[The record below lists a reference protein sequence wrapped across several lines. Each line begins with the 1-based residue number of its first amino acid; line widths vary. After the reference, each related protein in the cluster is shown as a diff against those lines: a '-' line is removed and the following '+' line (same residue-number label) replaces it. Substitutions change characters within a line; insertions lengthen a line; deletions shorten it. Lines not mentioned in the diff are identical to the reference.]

1 MSKRSGNRN
10 KINKLIRK
18 RTKELLRN
26 GRVAISL
33 LVSVAIIIIS
43 IIISI
48 SIKSQAINEETMD
61 PISDNVTMV
70 KSSDGKWI
78 PVPKGYSASKIPGE
92 DSVDGGFVI
101 YEGEDIDWT
110 YWENLSSEASVASV
124 IDETEND
131 INTQDKVQ
139 DENQIDPIV
148 KPEDK
153 VDENSSEDNTTN
165 KNVDNSIDNDEK
177 NEDDI
182 KDTANNTND
191 SKESEKTNSS
201 INEESNKT
209 NVDENKVNNQN
220 YDEVIAVSAIK
231 NTYMTSGVENESN
244 IEPKEPENEIDNI
257 NKEPKEENIVAAD
270 DSITNLS
277 QDDKIQDVVSP
288 LADEEITD
296 VEVSE
301 DDKWMLE
308 QDINTFNLQCSRN
321 QYVWVPVDDPSEI
334 YGVDANGKL
343 WGKMYNFNAKGKTAN
358 NWTENN
364 GVMKLN
370 NLTRGLREPDVSH
383 EDSISSQADF
393 DYQLKNALDGAT
405 RFEFLSKELEEKFY
419 NTIESI
425 KKYGGFYIGRYET
438 AGLNGT
444 VVIKK
449 MQTISGSTTWYTWYK
464 KCNSLGIGNDAVTT
478 NLIYGCL
485 WEETIDWFVKSKA
498 IIRTPEEK
506 EITYSDF
513 SINLASGAFK
523 YYSDLN
529 RTIAT
534 KEEGAS
540 YKIPTGSTE
549 YTKINNIYDM
559 VGNATEWT
567 QSVPG
572 TGIGGCRV
580 YTSNTLTQKGTQ
592 YAAWSWAHV
601 GRTILTIN

>member
-70 KSSDGKWI
+70 KSSDGKWV

-101 YEGEDIDWT
+101 YEGENIDWT
-110 YWENLSSEASVASV
+110 YWENLSSEASAASV
-124 IDETEND
+124 VDETEND
-131 INTQDKVQ
+131 INTQAKVQ
-139 DENQIDPIV
+139 DENQIDLIV

-191 SKESEKTNSS
+191 SKEREKTNSS

-257 NKEPKEENIVAAD
+257 NKEQKEENIVAVD
-270 DSITNLS
+270 DSSTNLS
-277 QDDKIQDVVSP
+277 QDDEIQDVVSP
-288 LADEEITD
+288 LADVEIAEE
-296 VEVSE
+296 
-301 DDKWMLE
+301 DKWMLE
-308 QDINTFNLQCSRN
+308 QDVNTFNLQCSRN

-343 WGKMYNFNAKGKTAN
+343 WGKMYNFNTQGKTAN
-358 NWTENN
+358 NWTEEN
-364 GVMKLN
+364 GIIKLN
-370 NLTRGLREPDVSH
+370 NLKTGLREPDVTIP
-383 EDSISSQADF
+383 DSLSSGTDF
-393 DYQLKNALDGAT
+393 DYELKNSLEGTT
-405 RFEFLSKELEEKFY
+405 RYEFLSKELEERFY

-438 AGLNGT
+438 ANLNGIA
-444 VVIKK
+444 VIKK
-449 MQTISGSTTWYTWYK
+449 MQTISGSTSWHTWYK
-464 KCNSLGIGNDAVTT
+464 KCNSLGIGNDAVNT

-485 WEETIDWFVKSKA
+485 WDATIDWFVKSKA

-513 SINLASGAFK
+513 SINLSSGSFK
-523 YYSDLN
+523 YYSDLD
-529 RTIAT
+529 RTVVT
-534 KEEGAS
+534 KESETDI
-540 YKIPTGSTE
+540 KIPTGSTE

-559 VGNATEWT
+559 SGNATEWT
-567 QSVPG
+567 QAIPG
-572 TGIGGCRV
+572 VRTGGCRT
-580 YTSNTLTQKGTQ
+580 YTGTTLSQRGYQ
-592 YAAWSWAHV
+592 YASWSWAHV